1 MTTLSVFYP
10 GVVIP
15 VVSPIS
21 DGLNP
26 VSTVMTVDWNVSTRI
41 STTKTFQWDIPQ
53 YRISATKAAEFNT
66 KTRIHK
72 VTGFESVGLVR
83 PISWPFVY
91 YSFVPA
97 ISWDADG
104 RISTTKNFSWDNKTR
119 ISSKKAIQFN
129 ILNYLFASEKFRFND
144 LKAVYVPG
152 YVPPTWHNQVAQPV
166 THPISDATGQA
177 ASYFEWNVKYRTHTS
192 KTSRFN
198 TRFATKVQK
207 AFAFNDLALAV
218 ICQKAIE
225 FHTYGEVNPELA
237 SSWHMGKRFYA
248 RRATAWETRH
258 TLSKQ
263 LATQWRVTNPVTKQL
278 AFQYKTVQRLKLYKS
293 AKFNFYKLT
302 RARLPVEFHT
312 LLHVVVRDWHL
323 QSNSP
328 SFLTTGI
335 VHPIDYSNR
344 SGITTVLKGLC
355 EPVVQPLDASV
366 YPGSGQTATPGIQFR
381 VGINP
386 SGRVQCQQAIEF
398 NDLGDVKVRQ
408 QSTWNLVD
416 RMGKAILVSFSIYNY
431 VVADMPTSWVTGAG
445 TSSQIRQTAQVRTDF
460 SY

>member
-1 MTTLSVFYP
+1 MSTPLPIFYP

-26 VSTVMTVDWNVSTRI
+26 VSTVMTVDWNVITRVSTI
-41 STTKTFQWDIPQ
+41 KTFQWDIPQ
-53 YRISATKAAEFNT
+53 YRISATKAIEFDT
-66 KTRIHK
+66 TTRIHK
-72 VTGFESVGLVR
+72 TDGIWLTGVDHPTVWA
-83 PISWPFVY
+83 ISY
-91 YSFVPA
+91 KSYVPA

-104 RISTTKNFSWDNKTR
+104 RINTTVDFAWKNSAR

-129 ILNYLFASEKFRFND
+129 ILNYLFASKEFRFND

-152 YVPPTWHNQVAQPV
+152 FVPPTWHNQVAQPV

-192 KTSRFN
+192 IISRFN
-198 TRFATKVQK
+198 TNFATKVQK

-237 SSWHMGKRFYA
+237 SSWHMNKRFYA
-248 RRATAWETRH
+248 RHAISWETRH

-263 LATQWRVTNPVTKQL
+263 LAAQWRVTNPVTKQKS
-278 AFQYKTVQRLKLYKS
+278 FQFKTVQRLRLYKRVQ
-293 AKFNFYKLT
+293 FNFYKLT

-335 VHPIDYSNR
+335 VHPIDYRNR
-344 SGITTVLKGLC
+344 SGIPKTYKGLC

-386 SGRVQCQQAIEF
+386 SGRVQCQKAIEF
-398 NDLGDVKVRQ
+398 Q
-408 QSTWNLVD
+408 
-416 RMGKAILVSFSIYNY
+416 
-431 VVADMPTSWVTGAG
+431 
-445 TSSQIRQTAQVRTDF
+445 
-460 SY
+460 